1 MPNRLPPAE
10 ALSPFAAPALL
21 VLAALADG
29 PRHGYAIMQEAE
41 HLSGQSLGPGT
52 LYAALVRLE
61 RRGLIEALA
70 SDDRRRPYR
79 LTGLGV
85 TALHAHLDHLQSFAR
100 LALQR
105 LEGGA
110 V

>member
-1 MPNRLPPAE
+1 
-10 ALSPFAAPALL
+10 
-21 VLAALADG
+21 
-29 PRHGYAIMQEAE
+29 MQEAE

-61 RRGLIEALA
+61 RRGLIEPVA

-79 LTGLGV
+79 LTGVGA
-85 TALHAHLDHLQSFAR
+85 TALQAHLDHMQSFAR
-100 LALQR
+100 SALQR

-110 V
+110 A